1 MRAHSVSSRVHCGR
15 ASKGVSWTRTP
26 IAAALA
32 STGILVLV
40 RHTSAAESAWLPTK
54 LDSVGV
60 DGYDTACAND
70 YKYGTTRIV
79 QCASGT
85 PTTTQI
91 AFNSGYGKGKNMD
104 EVTPR
109 PKAFITI
116 QDHSVSLVPSD
127 PSAPWKA
134 WNKPQ
139 SGYSNTNWGGNVG
152 DFVAQGHLTY
162 YGDKDG
168 DGQTGQHAVRSAMQY
183 GYISYAAKDKCDES
197 TRSLIASNSDEEL
210 LANHPFSQ
218 DDIDLTR
225 KHCNGTFDQTL
236 GENTFL
242 IGGGGSTQYYLNG
255 CPNYAPGNT
264 SANMNW
270 ECPRVPLVPGSYKFS
285 IMGLLHGS
293 MINGDHTGSP
303 PGSYSG
309 DPNNGEETYQV
320 DLADYKS
327 LVLTSTLDITN
338 VGENTTVRAAW
349 VELAN
354 GTEVNFTDI
363 TNTTNLAGSTMR
375 FVSPGSGEG
384 EIFMKFSPYYSTGN
398 YTRDTADVIREFG
411 SIPCNSGG
419 GQGACH
425 RDLTGFEKPPD
436 SFPMGADPS
445 IKKMGKGGMAEMPL
459 INCGNGFGY
468 PLDAPHMNFQTLCN
482 ISKYDG
488 ATESPKS
495 SKSELASMAGAPSLE
510 VTEVRPVKIY
520 LRKHGGCSGRPESPA
535 GQDSSGT
542 KGITWPNAPADC
554 PAWYLAS
561 QDGTSWTSE
570 QSETRDGNTW
580 TIENEWLM
588 DCEDGDLRCYL
599 IDIHLDLE
607 YSNGTRTVLGNPE
620 NDAGASNYGWAK
632 GTFFM
637 YDPEVGTT
645 SAAASAAAAAAAA
658 AKKKNEGP
666 GVAVIA
672 GVAAGGVAVVGL
684 SAFGAK
690 ALMSKY
696 AAGKAAR
703 AAAPV

>member
-1 MRAHSVSSRVHCGR
+1 MRARSLSSRVHRGR
-15 ASKGVSWTRTP
+15 ASVGVSWTRTP
-26 IAAALA
+26 IVAALA
-32 STGILVLV
+32 ATGMLVLA
-40 RHTSAAESAWLPTK
+40 RPSSAAESAWLPTK
-54 LDSVGV
+54 LASANV
-60 DGYDTACAND
+60 DGFDTACAND
-70 YKYGTTRIV
+70 YKYGSTRIV

-91 AFNSGYGKGKNMD
+91 AYNTYEKGKNM
-104 EVTPR
+104 EVLTPA
-109 PKAFITI
+109 PKAFIAI

-134 WNKPQ
+134 WNKAQ
-139 SGYSNTNWGGNVG
+139 AGYSNTNWGGNVG

-168 DGQTGQHAVRSAMQY
+168 DGLQGSDAVRSAIQY
-183 GYISYAAKDKCDES
+183 GYISYAAKDKCDKS
-197 TRSLIASNSDEEL
+197 TKTLFEQNSDEQI

-218 DDIDLTR
+218 DDIELTR
-225 KHCNGTFDQTL
+225 KHCNGTYDQTL

-242 IGGGGSTQYYLNG
+242 IGGGGGTQYYLNG

-303 PGSYSG
+303 PGAYSG
-309 DPNNGEETYQV
+309 NPSGGDATHQI

-338 VGENTTVRAAW
+338 VGENTTNRSAW

-363 TNTTNLAGSTMR
+363 TSTVNLAGGTMR
-375 FVSPGSGEG
+375 FVSPGSGDG
-384 EIFMKFSPYYSTGN
+384 EIFMKFSPYYSTGK
-398 YTRDTADVIREFG
+398 YTRATADVISEFG
-411 SIPCNSGG
+411 SIPCNNGG
-419 GQGACH
+419 GQGSCH

-445 IKKMGKGGMAEMPL
+445 IKKMGKGGLAEMP
-459 INCGNGFGY
+459 IIDCGNGLGY
-468 PLDAPHMNFQTLCN
+468 PLDAPNKNFQTLCD
-482 ISKYDG
+482 ISSYNG

-495 SKSELASMAGAPSLE
+495 SKSELAGMAGAPSLE

-520 LRKHGGCSGRPESPA
+520 LRKHGGCSGRPASPA
-535 GQDSSGT
+535 GQDGSGT
-542 KGITWPNAPADC
+542 QGITWPNAPADC

-561 QDGTSWTSE
+561 NDGTSWASE

-580 TIENEWLM
+580 TIKNEWLI

-645 SAAASAAAAAAAA
+645 ADLAANAAAAA

-672 GVAAGGVAVVGL
+672 GVAAGAVAVVGL
-684 SAFGAK
+684 SAFGVKAYMAK
-690 ALMSKY
+690 Q
-696 AAGKAAR
+696 AAGKAAI